1 MPTEPFLLL
10 SSSDRMFHPTDGR
23 CPECGGDFR
32 RGFAYLSAG
41 ASLLT
46 ELTEDGQDSLHPDRL
61 QGFLHVG
68 FHGTDTEMR
77 DSSDVVVVRHLY
89 GGQFDLQWCSIA
101 CMREWL
107 LKLLQEVESRATP
120 EHPSHQEG

>member
-32 RGFAYLSAG
+32 RGNAYLSAG
-41 ASLLT
+41 AMLLS
-46 ELTEDGQDSLHPDRL
+46 EDGQDSLHPARL

-68 FHGTDTEMR
+68 IHGPDTEMR
-77 DSSDVVVVRHLY
+77 DSSDVEVVRGLY
-89 GGQFDLQWCSIA
+89 GGQFDLIWCSIA
-101 CMREWL
+101 CLRAWMM
-107 LKLLQEVESRATP
+107 KLLDEVETRAQP
-120 EHPSHQEG
+120 NHPSQQE

>member
-10 SSSDRMFHPTDGR
+10 SSADRPFHPVDGR

-32 RGFAYLSAG
+32 RGIAYLSAG
-41 ASLLT
+41 ALFLSK
-46 ELTEDGQDSLHPDRL
+46 DKKNSIHPDRL

-68 FHGTDTEMR
+68 IHGADTEMR
-77 DSSDVVVVRHLY
+77 DSSDVEVVRNLY

-107 LKLLQEVESRATP
+107 LKLLREVELRAQS
-120 EHPSHQEG
+120 EHLSHQG

>member
-10 SSSDRMFHPTDGR
+10 SSADRMFHPVDGM

-32 RGFAYLSAG
+32 RGIAYLSAG
-41 ASLLT
+41 ALL
-46 ELTEDGQDSLHPDRL
+46 LSKNKKNSIDSDRL

-68 FHGTDTEMR
+68 IHGPDTEMR